1 MTLKVGD
8 VLRRVTDHETTIT
21 ILDLETRHHG
31 PLVQWAGKHNCR
43 TRFVKDW
50 ARSSFELI
58 PSTPPT
64 FEVGKKYV
72 WTGATDRVNPY
83 EILYVGKDCCF
94 VRNSNGQELT
104 LNKNVFNSYEEYI
117 PPPPEEWRALFYRK
131 NGKPEVS
138 ANYFPTKEDA
148 DYCWNGMTD
157 YMYAIRTD
165 INAKKEN

>member
-64 FEVGKKYV
+64 FEVGKKYKNIHYSEQIIEPIFI
-72 WTGATDRVNPY
+72 GD
-83 EILYVGKDCCF
+83 
-94 VRNSNGQELT
+94 ELMIVK
-104 LNKNVFNSYEEYI
+104 NKSGIECSLAKRTFPSYKEYI
-117 PPPPEEWRALFYRK
+117 PPPPEEWRALYYRP
-131 NGKPEVS
+131 NSKPEIS
-138 ANYFPTKEDA
+138 ANTWASKEAVERDEKSH
-148 DYCWNGMTD
+148 THF
-157 YMYAIRTD
+157 MYAIRTD